1 MAKYAGIIVDISLE
15 KLDRVFDY
23 KIPAYLEDAV
33 YPGVQVM
40 IPFGAGNRQ
49 IKGFV
54 LQTGD
59 TCAYEAD
66 RVKEIQ
72 SVCQGATSVEGQL
85 IGLAAWMKERYG
97 CTMNQAMKT
106 VLPVKHKVKE
116 QTKVWISLLAD
127 KETVEKYAEHN
138 KRCKARIRVLQTLLL
153 KGTLEKEEL
162 FKEAAVSAAAMKELQ
177 EEGLILLQS
186 ETIYRLP
193 RIAKEDSKKIL
204 LNEHQQKVLDVF
216 RKDYESGI
224 RKDYLLHGVT
234 GSGKTEIYMGMLET
248 VLRSGK
254 QAIVLIPE
262 IALTFQTVMRFYGR
276 FGEKVSV
283 IHSKMSG
290 GERFDQMERAR
301 KGEISVMIG
310 PRSAVFTPFSNLGMI
325 IIDEEHEGS
334 YKSETTPKYHAR
346 EVAKWRCKISRG
358 VLVLGSA
365 TPSVESYFKASCGEY
380 ELLKLPNRVN
390 DLNLAAVQVVDLR
403 QELKEGN
410 RSVLSRELKAQ
421 MQNALEKNQQIMLF
435 LNRRGHTGFISCRSC
450 GHVLKC
456 PHCDVSLTLHKD
468 GRMRCHYCG
477 YEQLNVKTCP
487 SCGSPYIGG
496 FRAGTQAIEE
506 VVKKEFPA
514 ARILRMDLDTTRKK
528 GSYEEILESFAKR
541 EADILIGTQM
551 IVKGHDFP
559 GVTLVGVLLA
569 DLSLHASDY
578 MAAERTFQL
587 LTQAVGR
594 AGRGRE
600 AGSAVI
606 QTYQPEHYAVLEAA
620 KQNYEGFYHLEIAY
634 RDLMSYPPTSGMLAM
649 LLQSADETLLEKEAD
664 QIKTAVLE
672 MEIPLLRLTGPTP
685 AVVSKISDIY
695 RRVIY
700 FKHEDTKE
708 LYRVR
713 EMIDEMVRSEKIKKE
728 IRVDFDE
735 NPLYAY

>member
-1 MAKYAGIIVDISLE
+1 MANYAGIVVDISLE

-23 KIPAYLEDAV
+23 KIPVHLEDEI

-40 IPFGAGNRQ
+40 IPFGAGNRK

-54 LQTGD
+54 LQISD
-59 TCAYEAD
+59 TCAYEENK
-66 RVKEIQ
+66 VKEILE
-72 SVCQGATSVEGQL
+72 VCKGTISVEGQF

-106 VLPVKHKVKE
+106 VLPVKNKVKE
-116 QTKVWISLLAD
+116 QTKVLISLQAD
-127 KETVEKYAEHN
+127 QETVEKYTENN

-153 KGTLEKEEL
+153 NGTMEKEIL
-162 FKEAAVSAAAMKELQ
+162 LKEAAVSLATLKELQ

-193 RIAKEDSKKIL
+193 RIAKEDSKKII

-216 RKDYESGI
+216 RKDYEGGI
-224 RKDYLLHGVT
+224 RKDYLVHGVT

-248 VLRSGK
+248 VLKTGK

-283 IHSKMSG
+283 IHSKMSA

-310 PRSAVFTPFSNLGMI
+310 PRSAVFTPFSKLGMI
-325 IIDEEHEGS
+325 VIDEEHEGS

-346 EVAKWRCKISRG
+346 EVAKWRCKMSNG

-390 DLNLAAVQVVDLR
+390 DLNLATVQVVDLR

-421 MQNALEKNQQIMLF
+421 MQNALEKNEQIMLF

-477 YEQLNVKTCP
+477 YEQMSVKTCP
-487 SCGSPYIGG
+487 TCGSPYIGG

-506 VVKKEFPA
+506 VVKKEFPT

-528 GSYEEILESFAKR
+528 GSYETILESFAKK

-600 AGSAVI
+600 AGSAII
-606 QTYQPEHYAVLEAA
+606 QTYQPEHYAVVEAA
-620 KQNYEGFYHLEIAY
+620 KQNYEGFYDLEIAY
-634 RDLMSYPPTSGMLAM
+634 RDLMSYPPTSGMLVM
-649 LLQSADETLLEKEAD
+649 LLQAADETLLEREAEAMK
-664 QIKTAVLE
+664 ISILE
-672 MEIPLLRLTGPTP
+672 MEIPLLRLTGPTS
-685 AVVSKISDIY
+685 AVVSKISDVY

-700 FKHEDTKE
+700 LKHEDTKE

-713 EMIDEMVRSEKIKKE
+713 EMIDEMVRSEKINKE

>member
-1 MAKYAGIIVDISLE
+1 MAKYAGIVVDISLE

-346 EVAKWRCKISRG
+346 EVAKWRCKMSRG

-496 FRAGTQAIEE
+496 FRAGTQAIED

>member
-1 MAKYAGIIVDISLE
+1 MAKYAGIVVDISLE

-346 EVAKWRCKISRG
+346 EVAKWRCKMSRG

>member
-1 MAKYAGIIVDISLE
+1 MANYAGIVVDISLE

-23 KIPAYLEDAV
+23 KIPVHLEDEI

-40 IPFGAGNRQ
+40 IPFGAGNRK

-54 LQTGD
+54 LQISD
-59 TCAYEAD
+59 TCAYEENK
-66 RVKEIQ
+66 VKEILE
-72 SVCQGATSVEGQL
+72 VCKGTISVEGQF

-106 VLPVKHKVKE
+106 VLPVKNKVKE
-116 QTKVWISLLAD
+116 QTKVLISLQAD
-127 KETVEKYAEHN
+127 QETVEKYTENN

-153 KGTLEKEEL
+153 NGTMEKEIL
-162 FKEAAVSAAAMKELQ
+162 LKEAAVSLATLKELQ

-193 RIAKEDSKKIL
+193 RIAKEDSKKII

-216 RKDYESGI
+216 RKDYEGGI
-224 RKDYLLHGVT
+224 RKDYLVHGVT

-248 VLRSGK
+248 VLKTGK

-283 IHSKMSG
+283 IHSKMSA

-310 PRSAVFTPFSNLGMI
+310 PRSAVFTPFSKLGMI
-325 IIDEEHEGS
+325 VIDEEHEGS

-346 EVAKWRCKISRG
+346 EVAKWRCKMSNG

-365 TPSVESYFKASCGEY
+365 TPSVESYFKTSCGEY

-390 DLNLAAVQVVDLR
+390 DLNLATVQVVDLR

-477 YEQLNVKTCP
+477 YEQMSVKTCP
-487 SCGSPYIGG
+487 TCGSPYIGG

-506 VVKKEFPA
+506 VVKKEFPT

-528 GSYEEILESFAKR
+528 GSYETILESFAKK

-600 AGSAVI
+600 AGSAII
-606 QTYQPEHYAVLEAA
+606 QTYQPEHYAVVEAA
-620 KQNYEGFYHLEIAY
+620 KQNYEGFYDLEIAY
-634 RDLMSYPPTSGMLAM
+634 RDLMSYPPTSGMLVM
-649 LLQSADETLLEKEAD
+649 LLQAADETLLEREAEAMK
-664 QIKTAVLE
+664 ISILE
-672 MEIPLLRLTGPTP
+672 MEIPLLRLTGPTS
-685 AVVSKISDIY
+685 AVVSKISDVY

-700 FKHEDTKE
+700 LKHEDTKE

-713 EMIDEMVRSEKIKKE
+713 EMIDEMVRSEKINKE